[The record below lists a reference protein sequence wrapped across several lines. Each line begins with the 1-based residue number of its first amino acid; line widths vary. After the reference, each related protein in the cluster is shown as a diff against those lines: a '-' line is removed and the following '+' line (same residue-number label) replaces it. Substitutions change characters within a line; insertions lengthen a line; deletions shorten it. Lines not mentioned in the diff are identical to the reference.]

1 MTSSADT
8 WKIIPEDAS
17 NTVSQ
22 TQPGIFDLRSGSD
35 KISLE
40 GTPYSEW

>member
-1 MTSSADT
+1 MTANNTS
-8 WKIIPEDAS
+8 WKIVMEDAVQS
-17 NTVSQ
+17 VDQ
-22 TQPGIFDLRSGSD
+22 TQPGIYDVHSGSD